1 MPVHCLE
8 IERNL
13 ENDAV
18 LLLGS
23 RRRDNLA
30 THDKYRILILQVFV
44 VAATMYCNPLSGYTM
59 KIGCCIVIAR
69 TPVFFRAAMSPS
81 RESAQQAAST
91 SSSAHADRRKDE
103 EEEEEEREDDSW
115 VSNAQDLRE
124 GDTSEF
130 F

>member
-103 EEEEEEREDDSW
+103 EEEEEEREDS
-115 VSNAQDLRE
+115 
-124 GDTSEF
+124 
-130 F
+130 